1 MGSPAPAS
9 GPPDPPRVAWRKQM
23 RERVLE
29 EAWLLTAEAGW
40 DRVRMAD
47 LALRA
52 EVSRPSVYAEFGDRA
67 GVGRALVERET
78 DRFLFSVGAVLES
91 RHDDVCAALTAGV
104 AHALAEAER
113 NPFVTAVV
121 RAARGG
127 TDALLPFLTSRPEPV
142 LSAAREL
149 VNVWLGTVTA
159 DVPPRSRAEAAD
171 VVVRLTISH
180 MLSPSPHP
188 ASAPERIASVGCALL
203 SPSGTMRFRH

>member
-1 MGSPAPAS
+1 MGSPASAS

-91 RHDDVCAALTAGV
+91 RRDDVGAALTAGV

-149 VNVWLGTVTA
+149 VDVWLGTVTA
-159 DVPPRSRAEAAD
+159 DVPSRRRAEAAD

-203 SPSGTMRFRH
+203 SASGTTRFRH